1 MTSEVSPMKTW
12 LCLPALAFFACTAP
26 AAEITGQYVEARTCD
41 VYTGP
46 CFANA
51 DTGLTGRHAVMAWKI
66 DKGSVGSAKLDGL
79 GVVAVIAARDTLGQK
94 QILPGK
100 SVVIVDKKADAA
112 QKQALLDFIK
122 KQTGDLLGDV
132 VKIES
137 AEVDLTVCEC
147 EGNFCARVTAG
158 PAKVE
163 TRCLDVKHDK
173 ACGNE
178 TAFYPPLSRGVTA
191 HPAVAVEHSFN
202 GKGFNETWRDAERRG
217 AYVGSFTVK

>member
-1 MTSEVSPMKTW
+1 MYRW
-12 LCLPALAFFACTAP
+12 LCLPALALIAAAAP

-51 DTGLTGRHAVMAWKI
+51 DTGLAGRHAVMAWKI
-66 DKGSVGSAKLDGL
+66 EKGSVGSAKLDGL

-112 QKQALLDFIK
+112 QKQALLAFIK
-122 KQTGDLLGDV
+122 KQAGDLLGEV
-132 VKIES
+132 ISVES
-137 AEVDLTVCEC
+137 AEVDLTVCQC
-147 EGNFCARVTAG
+147 DGNACTRVTAG
-158 PAKVE
+158 SAKVE
-163 TRCLDVKHDK
+163 TRCVDAQHDK

-178 TAFYPPLSRGVTA
+178 TAFYPPLSKGVTA
-191 HPAVAVEHSFN
+191 RPAITVEHSFT
-202 GKGFNETWRDAERRG
+202 GKAFNETWRDADRRG
-217 AYVGSFTVK
+217 AYVGSFTAK